1 MTTRRTTLRTLAGLG
16 ALGALGLSAT
26 PVAAVPTQPAGGG
39 TAADPYV
46 ITTVQELQWMQ
57 NELRA
62 FYVLGDDID
71 ASETAGWNGGAGFS
85 PIGTFDKFDPSTR
98 FRGTFKGQGYTI
110 SGLTIDRPA
119 QNYVGLFG
127 LPNNASITNVT
138 LADLAV
144 TGNDNVGGL
153 VGVNAGTVS
162 GSSASGRVTGSGIN
176 VGGLVGENSPF
187 GTVSESS
194 ASGRVT
200 GDDNVGGLV
209 GFNYGPVSESSAS
222 GRVTGDDNVGGLVG
236 RNNGLVCGSEARGS
250 VSGNTN
256 VGDLVGGGNPA
267 QEFCT

>member
-1 MTTRRTTLRTLAGLG
+1 LTTRRTTLRTLAGLG

-26 PVAAVPTQPAGGG
+26 PVAAVPTQPAGSG

-57 NELRA
+57 NNPAA
-62 FYVLGDDID
+62 FYVLGNDID

-85 PIGTFDKFDPSTR
+85 PIDP
-98 FRGTFKGQGYTI
+98 FIGTFKGQGYTI

-119 QNYVGLFG
+119 QNHVGLFG
-127 LPNNASITNVT
+127 LKNGSITNVT
-138 LADLAV
+138 LADLTV
-144 TGNDNVGGL
+144 TGDDYVGGL
-153 VGVNAGTVS
+153 VGLNAGPVS
-162 GSSASGRVTGSGIN
+162 GSSASGRVTGSGKY

-222 GRVTGDDNVGGLVG
+222 SRVTGDDNVGGLVG
-236 RNNGLVCGSEARGS
+236 RNNGLVCGSEAHGS

>member
-16 ALGALGLSAT
+16 ALGALGALGLSAT
-26 PVAAVPTQPAGGG
+26 PVAAVPTKPAGSG
-39 TAADPYV
+39 TDADPYV

-162 GSSASGRVTGSGIN
+162 
-176 VGGLVGENSPF
+176 
-187 GTVSESS
+187 ESS

-200 GDDNVGGLV
+200 GDD
-209 GFNYGPVSESSAS
+209 Y
-222 GRVTGDDNVGGLVG
+222 VGGLVG
-236 RNNGLVCGSEARGS
+236 RNHELVCGSEARGS